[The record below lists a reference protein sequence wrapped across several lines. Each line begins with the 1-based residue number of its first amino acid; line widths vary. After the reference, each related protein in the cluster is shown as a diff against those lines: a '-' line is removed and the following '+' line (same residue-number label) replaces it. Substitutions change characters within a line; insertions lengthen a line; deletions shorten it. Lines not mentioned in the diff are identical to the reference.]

1 MHFPFQK
8 MVLVF
13 CIISLLGI
21 VVHAQEKPKLLHSFP
36 TKPIGISD
44 SKQFDALIPF
54 LPGPGKKLSA
64 EVIQRQNIKSYMMP
78 VRKIESNG
86 NLLAYTVATCLEYYI
101 NLDRNYKVNL
111 SPDYISL
118 NLSNDR
124 SNFYP
129 EDVFQFL
136 IQEGTVSAAILP
148 FGANQL
154 TSGVYATEKY
164 TIDNYLHLFKPVTR
178 SYQRIFETR
187 KALLKGHPVMIQL
200 SADESL
206 QQIQGDRFWNPKDK
220 GTLSFPLIVVGYDE
234 TKSAFEATSCW
245 GRKWGDNGYIWIK
258 YEDFGKYAT
267 DGYVMVMP
275 SEVDP

>member
-8 MVLVF
+8 MVLLL
-13 CIISLLGI
+13 CIISIFGKI
-21 VVHAQEKPKLLHSFP
+21 IYAQKKPALLHSFP
-36 TKPIGISD
+36 SKRIGISD

-86 NLLAYTVATCLEYYI
+86 NLLAYTAATCLEYYI

-124 SNFYP
+124 STFYP

-148 FGANQL
+148 FGADKL

-200 SADESL
+200 SANESL
-206 QQIQGDRFWNPKDK
+206 QQIQGDRFWKPKDK

-234 TKSAFEATSCW
+234 TQSAFEATSCW

-258 YEDFGKYAT
+258 YEDFGKYAI